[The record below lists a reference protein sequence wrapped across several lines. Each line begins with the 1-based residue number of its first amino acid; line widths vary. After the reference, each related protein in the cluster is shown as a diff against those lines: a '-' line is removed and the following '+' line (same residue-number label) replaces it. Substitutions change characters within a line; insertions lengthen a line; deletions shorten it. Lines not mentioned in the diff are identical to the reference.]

1 MTETQA
7 QVGGDEL
14 TAVGPSRAGSDVSI
28 AAATMHALLV
38 TLPVGALA
46 CSVLFD
52 VASHLA
58 QRIEFARPS
67 FWLVTVGLVA
77 GVVAGL
83 VGLVAAARL
92 PHGSP
97 ARRLMVRHLAVTDAA
112 LALFAVSLVTRRG
125 MLPEQSVGWTSIA
138 LSVLGLVLLL
148 LGAGL
153 GAQLAHRHGV
163 RTGLPRSGASQPADQ
178 NIG

>member
-1 MTETQA
+1 MTQTKA
-7 QVGGDEL
+7 HVGGDEL
-14 TAVGPSRAGSDVSI
+14 TAVGPSGAGSDASI
-28 AAATMHALLV
+28 AAATAHALLV
-38 TLPVGALA
+38 TLPVGALG

-52 VASHLA
+52 AASHLA
-58 QRIEFARPS
+58 RQIEFARPS

-83 VGLVAAARL
+83 AGLGAATRL

-97 ARRLMVRHLAVTDAA
+97 ARRLMVRHLVVTDVA
-112 LALFAVSLVTRRG
+112 LALFAGSLVTRRG
-125 MLPEQSVGWTSIA
+125 TLPTQSVGWGSIA
-138 LSVLGLVLLL
+138 LSVLGLVLLVW
-148 LGAGL
+148 GAGL

-163 RTGLPRSGASQPADQ
+163 RTGLPGAQASPPTDQ